1 MNATVI
7 CTIVNIYVQIRLA
20 HLNVLVKPGI
30 LKPKVTRTLSVAAF
44 DVMEI
49 PLKVGYELLASIK
62 CFNINEC
69 ITDTHTCGVNT
80 NCYDNEGSFECF
92 CKEKT
97 YGRGLNLSQ
106 IDFEVDF

>member
-1 MNATVI
+1 M
-7 CTIVNIYVQIRLA
+7 NIYVQIRLA

-44 DVMEI
+44 DVMAI
-49 PLKVGYELLASIK
+49 PFKVGYELLASIK

-97 YGRGLNLSQ
+97 YGRGLNFSQ
-106 IDFEVDF
+106 IDFEVNF